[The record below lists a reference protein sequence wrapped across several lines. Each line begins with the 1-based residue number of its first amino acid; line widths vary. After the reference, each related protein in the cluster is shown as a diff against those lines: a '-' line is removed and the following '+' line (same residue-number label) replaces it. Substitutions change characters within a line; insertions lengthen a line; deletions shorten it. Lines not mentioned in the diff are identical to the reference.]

1 MSANGGSDQ
10 DRTESATPKRR
21 EDARKKGQ
29 IPRSQEVNVAFGLL
43 AGALLLQVGGPILGR
58 ALLEMMGHTFL
69 QASLPAAGLHGI
81 GGRVVN
87 LGWRTLFLLLPVVGG
102 VAVLA
107 LAVAGVQG
115 RGVLTA
121 EPLQPKFEK
130 LDPIS
135 NAKRLWGVRAW
146 SELGKSLLKLGLL
159 AGVLLL
165 TLRGLL
171 DRIPTLVQR
180 SPSALA
186 LEIRN
191 TSVRLLMAAGGAYLL
206 VAAADY
212 AFQLWQNERQLR
224 MTKDEV
230 RKELKETDGD
240 PHVKSRLRSM
250 GRALARKRM
259 LTQVV
264 HADVVVTNP
273 THVAVALKYDPAV
286 APAPVVLAMGERK
299 VAERI
304 KALAAEAG
312 IPRVENVP
320 LARALL
326 RTARVGEP
334 IPAEF
339 YVAVAE
345 VLAFVMRQKGGR
357 PGGVR
362 A

>member
-21 EDARKKGQ
+21 EDARRKGQ
-29 IPRSQEVNVAFGLL
+29 VPRSQEVNVAFGLL
-43 AGALLLQVGGPILGR
+43 AGALLVQVGGPLLGR
-58 ALLEMMGHTFL
+58 ALQDVMGHTFL
-69 QASLPAAGLHGI
+69 QASMPAVGLHGI
-81 GGRVVN
+81 GGRVTD
-87 LGWRTLFLLLPVVGG
+87 LGWRTLAMLVPVLAG

-107 LAVAGVQG
+107 LGVAVVQG

-130 LDPIS
+130 LDPIA
-135 NAKRLWGVRAW
+135 NAKRLWGTRAW
-146 SELGKSLLKLGLL
+146 SELGKSLLKLALL
-159 AGVLLL
+159 AGVLLV

-171 DRIPTLVQR
+171 DRLPTLVQR
-180 SPSALA
+180 SPAALA
-186 LEIRN
+186 LEIRD
-191 TSVRLLMAAGGAYLL
+191 TSVRLLAAAGGAYLL

-212 AFQLWQNERQLR
+212 AFQIWQNEKQMR

-230 RKELKETDGD
+230 RRELKDTDGD
-240 PHVKSRLRSM
+240 PHVRSRLRSM

-273 THVAVALKYDPAV
+273 THVAVALKYDPAA

-304 KALAAEAG
+304 KALAADAG
-312 IPRVENVP
+312 VPRVENVP

-326 RTARVGEP
+326 RAARVGEP

-357 PGGVR
+357 PLEVR
-362 A
+362 R